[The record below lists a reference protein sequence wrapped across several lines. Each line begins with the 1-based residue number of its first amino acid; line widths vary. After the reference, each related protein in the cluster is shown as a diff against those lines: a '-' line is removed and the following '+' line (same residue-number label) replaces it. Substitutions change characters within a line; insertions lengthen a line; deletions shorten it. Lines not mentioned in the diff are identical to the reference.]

1 MNSRHSRGP
10 SDGEGLSMGPGGL
23 NLNLARA
30 TPIKPQL
37 GMPPM
42 TREGKESRDQA
53 QAWDLSL
60 NRIFQT
66 MQGEDSAKYLNYF
79 KARLDIEETYA
90 RALEKLAIP
99 GKGTKSSGINNNIG
113 NNAATGNTGGPD
125 PEDIPTTLQLA
136 FDALL
141 ESTQQAFLRRRPFV
155 SLIRNLI
162 GALTGLKEA
171 QEKQRKIQKETAR
184 PVFQLYAETRLS
196 TVPKLKRAYE
206 QRCRDVEQVLAMEDS
221 DHLPVRERLKNM
233 ANSSGAA
240 GRLVKCRRDM
250 EDADAEYKTAV
261 HSLEAFRQQREKCFD
276 TAYKV
281 MQNII
286 KERGTKCRQ
295 CLEAFVVGERDL
307 NARAS
312 ADVDRFS
319 IVVDCIKPAGDMDQ
333 LCTNFT
339 KDVNSHPKAVHY
351 ENYYTKNVPESVFG
365 TNLAD
370 YVRRYRNPIPLVIVK
385 CADAIDRSGLRREGI
400 YRVSGRH
407 AQIMN
412 LKKLFELNE
421 ETVDLT
427 DPAYSEDVASIAA
440 VLKIYLREL
449 PEPLFPFPLNE
460 RSTYS
465 ANQDPSA
472 RLHELKIR
480 LKRLPDCNIDT
491 LQYLIQHLRRIY
503 ENVEFNKMSLENLSM
518 IFTPAVFHDFNSAM
532 ASGPQPPAQ
541 QPTQHIS
548 PESSTS
554 SLMALSFA
562 GQGGPSSPSS
572 PSATAPWT
580 SYPLPPTDQHQLQG
594 SAQLQQQER
603 VAGSSP
609 MAIPESTAQ
618 AGASP
623 SLQGVNSSAAA
634 ALSISPSN
642 LGSTTSP
649 THSSF
654 NPINSNTV
662 STAAS
667 WTNDL
672 VMSDLILNSH
682 SIFDVLPKLPN
693 RTQSM
698 IIADEQEQRMLN
710 AVMANANLRVDSSYG
725 NVPSPSVRQFNNT
738 RKGSGS
744 SSGGG
749 PSSPIEGGHLR
760 RPEPRF
766 DSLGP
771 HSGRQA
777 TRSSEAD
784 MYQQYQQLQNQAYQ
798 LPPSPSRTQGANPP
812 SQPVNQSYG
821 QLQDVVQGGRS
832 NNSTPSPSARAAAA
846 AAQRSKSNVDL
857 HQQYQHYQQ
866 LEQQYQPQTQYRP
879 SPQPSQQQQPTSPQ
893 PQWMRANQ
901 GHKEEM
907 ASAPLPGPGGQQSQR
922 EPDRE

>member
-53 QAWDLSL
+53 QAWDQSL

-66 MQGEDSAKYLNYF
+66 MQGEDTAKYLNYF
-79 KARLDIEETYA
+79 KARLEIEDTYT
-90 RALEKLAIP
+90 RALEKLAVP
-99 GKGTKSSGINNNIG
+99 GKGTKGSGININ
-113 NNAATGNTGGPD
+113 NNATTGSTGVPD

-141 ESTQQAFLRRRPFV
+141 ETTQQAFLRRRPFV

-240 GRLVKCRRDM
+240 GRLVKY
-250 EDADAEYKTAV
+250 AEYKTAV

-286 KERGTKCRQ
+286 KERGAKCRQ

-333 LCTNFT
+333 LCTSFT
-339 KDVNSHPKAVHY
+339 KDVNSHPKAVYY

-365 TNLAD
+365 THLAD

-427 DPAYSEDVASIAA
+427 DPTYSEDVASIAA

-472 RLHELKIR
+472 RLHELKFR

-503 ENVEFNKMSLENLSM
+503 ENVEYNKMSLENLSM
-518 IFTPAVFHDFNSAM
+518 IFTPAVFHDFNSAI
-532 ASGPQPPAQ
+532 AGPQPPAQ

-562 GQGGPSSPSS
+562 GQGGASSPSS

-580 SYPLPPTDQHQLQG
+580 SYPLPPSDQHPLQG
-594 SAQLQQQER
+594 SVQSLQQER
-603 VAGSSP
+603 AAGTSP
-609 MAIPESTAQ
+609 MAIPERATQ
-618 AGASP
+618 AGLSP
-623 SLQGVNSSAAA
+623 SLQGVNSSATA
-634 ALSISPSN
+634 ALSTSPSN
-642 LGSTTSP
+642 LGSSISP

-698 IIADEQEQRMLN
+698 MIADEQEQRMLN
-710 AVMANANLRVDSSYG
+710 AAMANTKLRVDSSHG
-725 NVPSPSVRQFNNT
+725 NVPPPSVRQFNNT

-744 SSGGG
+744 SSGGA
-749 PSSPIEGGHLR
+749 PSSPIDGGHLR

-784 MYQQYQQLQNQAYQ
+784 MYQQYQQLQNQPYQ
-798 LPPSPSRTQGANPP
+798 LPPSPSRTQGATPP
-812 SQPVNQSYG
+812 SQPANQLYG
-821 QLQDVVQGGRS
+821 QLHDVAQGGRS
-832 NNSTPSPSARAAAA
+832 NNSTPPPSAR

-879 SPQPSQQQQPTSPQ
+879 SPQPSQQQQQTSPQ
-893 PQWMRANQ
+893 PQWMRENH

-907 ASAPLPGPGGQQSQR
+907 ASAPSPVPSDQQSQR
-922 EPDRE
+922 ESNRE